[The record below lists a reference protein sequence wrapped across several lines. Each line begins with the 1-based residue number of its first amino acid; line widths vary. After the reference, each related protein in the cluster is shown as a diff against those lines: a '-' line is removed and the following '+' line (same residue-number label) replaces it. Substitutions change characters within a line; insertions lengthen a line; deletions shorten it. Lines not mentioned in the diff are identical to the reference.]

1 MNKSLKISVH
11 NSNLQN
17 IHNKNRGREERKDS
31 SVVASL
37 INEVIYLKQRAQDRL
52 HEEVVF

>member
-1 MNKSLKISVH
+1 MNKSLIISVH

-37 INEVIYLKQRAQDRL
+37 INEVIYLKERAQDRL